1 MNRLSL
7 RQKLWMPLIL
17 SWLGLLTLTVWHAY
31 QTRDLQLSE
40 RHRDL
45 GDIVEMSYSIAAGL
59 DKLAQSDKMSADA
72 AKQEAIARIGDLRY
86 DGGGYVTIVGA
97 DSVMVMHPISPKLN
111 GKDMSDWKD
120 AKGNALYKAIA
131 AADGSPE
138 GGGFLE
144 NAGKAMADIV
154 TAVKRV
160 TTIVEDIATAS
171 NQQSVGIEE
180 VNRAIAQMD
189 GTTQQ
194 NAALVEQA
202 AAAASSMNDQ
212 ALRLGEAMQSFRL
225 TPA

>member
-1 MNRLSL
+1 
-7 RQKLWMPLIL
+7 
-17 SWLGLLTLTVWHAY
+17 
-31 QTRDLQLSE
+31 
-40 RHRDL
+40 
-45 GDIVEMSYSIAAGL
+45 
-59 DKLAQSDKMSADA
+59 
-72 AKQEAIARIGDLRY
+72 
-86 DGGGYVTIVGA
+86 
-97 DSVMVMHPISPKLN
+97 
-111 GKDMSDWKD
+111 
-120 AKGNALYKAIA
+120 
-131 AADGSPE
+131 
-138 GGGFLE
+138 
-144 NAGKAMADIV
+144 MADIV

-189 GTTQQ
+189 GSTQQ